1 MSLHDLIQAAYPTAI
16 PDTDYI
22 VQDDGNGPFL
32 AFWNIAGPI
41 PAGVPIM
48 AFTSAF
54 LRWYEASAALCA
66 VSTTQIID
74 KVPTPQRLRATAG
87 IDAQVEAAA
96 EGEIEGGVT
105 KAQAQEMLALWD
117 WFNAAAQEALSDPR
131 AHGKSPVQILSELGG
146 A

>member
-1 MSLHDLIQAAYPTAI
+1 
-16 PDTDYI
+16 
-22 VQDDGNGPFL
+22 
-32 AFWNIAGPI
+32 
-41 PAGVPIM
+41 M
-48 AFTSAF
+48 AFESAF
-54 LRWYEASAALCA
+54 LRWYAASAALCA

-87 IDAQVEAAA
+87 IDALVDAAA